1 MERNLFTLAKM
12 KKEKDLLY
20 HDNGTNKIFYDLS
33 GQEKTWFT
41 PEIMETIKPQIIKNN
56 AFSCIES
63 SAYGLKAINRND
75 GTQLYIDIDFR
86 ITHVYSKKSGRRLY
100 TYKKVCGFRINA
112 YKFNLYGVISNG
124 EKPCYSIG
132 YGTLDIGKTLYLHHT
147 TPDIEI

>member
-33 GQEKTWFT
+33 GLEKTWFT

-86 ITHVYSKKSGRRLY
+86 ITHVYSKKSGRKLY
-100 TYKKVCGFRINA
+100 TYKEACGFRINA
-112 YKFNLYGVISNG
+112 YKFNLYGVVPND
-124 EKPCYSIG
+124 EMPCYSIA
-132 YGTLDIGKTLYLHHT
+132 YGTLDNGKTLYLHHT

>member
-1 MERNLFTLAKM
+1 MRKEFYTLAKM
-12 KKEKDLLY
+12 KKENDLLY

-33 GQEKTWFT
+33 ELDKTWFT
-41 PEIMETIKPQIIKNN
+41 SEIMETIKPQIIKNN

-86 ITHVYSKKSGRRLY
+86 ITHVYNRKSGKRLY
-100 TYKKVCGFRINA
+100 TYKEVCGFRINA
-112 YKFNLYGVISNG
+112 YKFNLYGVVSND
-124 EKPCYSIG
+124 EKPCHSIG
-132 YGTLDIGKTLYLHHT
+132 YGTLDIGKRLYMHHT